1 MAGLQKAKSEET
13 RRRILTAA
21 VELMKERGL
30 KAVQIREVASRANCA
45 TGSVYKYFSDLD
57 ELIIA
62 VNSITL
68 GKIRQTMSAAAEE
81 ADPVTR
87 LKHLAYAYLV
97 FAEENK
103 NEWRGLFDHHLPD
116 GADIPET
123 HRQENITLLA
133 LIAEPM
139 KEIDLSLDESALAI
153 RTRTCFGAMHGL
165 VTIALEGRFV
175 GLGEENLKSEMEFVV
190 EHLCRV

>member
-1 MAGLQKAKSEET
+1 MAGHQKAKSEET

-21 VELMKERGL
+21 AELMKEGGL
-30 KAVQIREVASRANCA
+30 KSLQIREVSTRANCA

-62 VNSITL
+62 VNSLTL

-81 ADPVTR
+81 TDPVVR
-87 LKHLAYAYLV
+87 LKHLAHAYLV

-116 GADIPET
+116 GADTPEA
-123 HRQENITLLA
+123 HRQENVALLS
-133 LIAEPM
+133 LIAEP
-139 KEIDLSLDESALAI
+139 LRTLDPGLDDRALAI

-175 GLGEENLKSEMEFVV
+175 GLGEEDLKSEMEFVV
-190 EHLCRV
+190 EQLCRA

>member
-1 MAGLQKAKSEET
+1 MTGLQKAKSEET

-21 VELMKERGL
+21 VELMKEGGL
-30 KAVQIREVASRANCA
+30 KALQIREVATRANCA

-68 GKIRQTMSAAAEE
+68 GKIRQMMSAAGKE
-81 ADPVTR
+81 ADPVAR
-87 LKHLAYAYLV
+87 LKHLAHAYLV

-103 NEWRGLFDHHLPD
+103 NEWRGLFDHHLPE
-116 GADIPET
+116 GADTPET
-123 HRQENITLLA
+123 HRQENVALLS
-133 LIAEPM
+133 LIAKP
-139 KEIDLSLDESALAI
+139 LRALDPGLDDSALAI

-165 VTIALEGRFV
+165 VRIALEGRFV
-175 GLGEENLKSEMEFVV
+175 GLGDEDLTSEMDFVV
-190 EHLCRV
+190 EQLCKA